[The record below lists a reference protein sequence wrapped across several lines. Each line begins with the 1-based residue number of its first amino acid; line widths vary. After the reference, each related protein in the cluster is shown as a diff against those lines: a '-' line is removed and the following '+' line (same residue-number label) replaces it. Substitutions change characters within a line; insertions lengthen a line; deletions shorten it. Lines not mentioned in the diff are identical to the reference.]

1 MLHVSYEA
9 VGNLPPGQLVDI
21 DEDRGRVAIR
31 LDRDAPLK
39 DVVRQF
45 NIEIDRMVRSA
56 RWFQFWDDGEIVSW
70 NTPRKPLRIEFLL
83 ERKEHRGVIFEERKG
98 DLKAFVDP
106 AMDVARFAAVMN
118 PLTAEHLSGGRWFQ
132 LYGGEIMDSS
142 PEPMS
147 NV

>member
-9 VGNLPPGQLVDI
+9 VVDLPPGQLVDI

-31 LDRDAPLK
+31 LDRDGPLK

-45 NIEIDRMVRSA
+45 NIEVDRMVRSA
-56 RWFQFWDDGEIVSW
+56 RWFQLWDDEIVSC
-70 NTPRKPLRIEFLL
+70 NTPSKPLRIEFLL

-106 AMDVARFAAVMN
+106 DIDVARFAAVMN
-118 PLTAEHLSGGRWFQ
+118 VLTAQHLSQGRWFQ
-132 LYGGEIMDSS
+132 LYGGEIMDVS
-142 PEPMS
+142 PES
-147 NV
+147 VSQV

>member
-31 LDRDAPLK
+31 LDRNEPLK

-45 NIEIDRMVRSA
+45 NIEVDRMVRSA
-56 RWFQFWDDGEIVSW
+56 RWFQFWDDGEIVSC
-70 NTPRKPLRIEFLL
+70 NTPSKPLRIEFLL
-83 ERKEHRGVIFEERKG
+83 ERKEYRGVIFEERKG

-106 AMDVARFAAVMN
+106 GIDVARFAAVMN
-118 PLTAEHLSGGRWFQ
+118 PLTAKHLSGGRWFQ
-132 LYGGEIMDSS
+132 LYGGEIIDVT

-147 NV
+147 KV